1 VEHIHVALRGSP
13 SFDDRTPIVADLEV
27 VACPSAMD
35 CLVVLDHLLPTSD
48 RAAIRAC

>member
-1 VEHIHVALRGSP
+1 
-13 SFDDRTPIVADLEV
+13 
-27 VACPSAMD
+27 MD